1 MIYWKEKRGKQ
12 NTAVETKH
20 VGKLEGHLQKIRVLV
35 VILFKIIFSVL
46 LLCAIA

>member
-20 VGKLEGHLQKIRVLV
+20 VGKLEGHLQKRFLV